1 MIRIINLFKSYPLGN
16 DRKIVANRINVT
28 FPSGECIA
36 LLGRNGAGKSS
47 LLQMI
52 SGAVKPDH
60 GKIISSGTISWPI
73 GFAGSFHKDL
83 TGRQNAKFVARV
95 YGVDTTKLLQFV
107 EEFAELGA
115 HFNLPVRTYSSGMK
129 SRLAFGVS
137 MAIHFDTYLIDEVTA
152 VGDAA
157 FKKKCHSILGKRL
170 QKSGSDCSLTLHE
183 DH

>member
-1 MIRIINLFKSYPLGN
+1 MYRIAWQKWCWQVIITSN
-16 DRKIVANRINVT
+16 D
-28 FPSGECIA
+28 FWGCY
-36 LLGRNGAGKSS
+36 
-47 LLQMI
+47 
-52 SGAVKPDH
+52 DH

-170 QKSGSDCSLTLHE
+170 QKSGDCSLTLHE